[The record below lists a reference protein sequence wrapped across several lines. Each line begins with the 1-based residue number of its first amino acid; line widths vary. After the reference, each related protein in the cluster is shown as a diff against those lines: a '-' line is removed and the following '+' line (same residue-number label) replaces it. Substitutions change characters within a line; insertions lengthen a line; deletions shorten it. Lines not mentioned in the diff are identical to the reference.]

1 MVCCLGA
8 PQSFLVADSIPFL
21 VQDQGTP
28 HFLRHGGG
36 HCQLPTLCNTCTH
49 VGMCTGSTCRHMG
62 HTTCTETLKRN
73 TQIWGHRTY
82 IDT

>member
-1 MVCCLGA
+1 MFFMVCCLGA

-36 HCQLPTLCNTCTH
+36 HCQLSTLCNTCTH
-49 VGMCTGSTCRHMG
+49 VGAWNVHRVHMQTHG
-62 HTTCTETLKRN
+62 AHN
-73 TQIWGHRTY
+73 MHR
-82 IDT
+82 DT